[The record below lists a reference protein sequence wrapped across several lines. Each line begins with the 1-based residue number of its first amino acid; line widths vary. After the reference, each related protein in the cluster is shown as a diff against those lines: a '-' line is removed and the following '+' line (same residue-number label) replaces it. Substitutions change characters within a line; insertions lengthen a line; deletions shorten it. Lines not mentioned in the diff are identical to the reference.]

1 MKALLTIFAPRA
13 DFQEI
18 YFIFAPRLNR
28 AVFLIGAS

>member
-1 MKALLTIFAPRA
+1 MKTMLRIFIQGA
-13 DFQEI
+13 DFQEN